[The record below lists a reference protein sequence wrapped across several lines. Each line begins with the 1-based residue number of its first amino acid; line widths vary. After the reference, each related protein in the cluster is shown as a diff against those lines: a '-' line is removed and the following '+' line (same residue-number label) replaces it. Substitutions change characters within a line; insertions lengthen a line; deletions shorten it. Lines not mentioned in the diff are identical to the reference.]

1 VNCFAPRRGESE
13 PRRGL
18 PKKIACMDAADPQF
32 FFDDHRGA
40 RMHRFMES
48 ADVNAAFRTIFR
60 CLRANIRR
68 GMTIGGQVYGLE
80 MDECIPGQV
89 MGSVWIPPAT
99 RGVRDT
105 WRLMLDATLRRGF
118 FARLLAERRAEALFA
133 FVYERRANIDGQRRA
148 VLYVEVV
155 SVDAVYAVE
164 YPIQRG
170 NGWHRRELVS
180 ASHRRLDPLAMA

>member
-1 VNCFAPRRGESE
+1 
-13 PRRGL
+13 
-18 PKKIACMDAADPQF
+18 MDAADPTF
-32 FFDDHRGA
+32 TFDDHRG
-40 RMHRFMES
+40 RRVHRFMES

-68 GMTIGGQVYGLE
+68 GMTVGGQVYGLE

-89 MGSVWIPPAT
+89 MGSVWIPPAA

-105 WRLMLDATLRRGF
+105 WRLMLDGTLRRAF
-118 FARLLAERRAEALFA
+118 FERLLAEPRSEALFA
-133 FVYERRANIDGQRRA
+133 FVYERRANREGERRA

-155 SVDAVYAVE
+155 SADAVYAVE

-170 NGWHRRELVS
+170 SGWHRRDLLS
-180 ASHRRLDPLAMA
+180 ASHRRLDRIALA